1 MDDETAEIE
10 LVRPSARTHNNGIPK
25 QFILQLEQ
33 NLNKTRQIS
42 QRMTSILSSF
52 DTRLV
57 KLEKSIL
64 PLYNSTQLLNRRAG
78 HIESALLKIDEI
90 ASNQEGIAAE
100 EALILRGPQSGQLEE
115 YKDVLERLNASLT
128 FKSIDR
134 DQRDTAR
141 LVETGAKKLT
151 QLYTKL
157 VAEGSSG
164 VPLNGTEFEFNP
176 FPPSLK
182 TTLVPLVSFLRTLP
196 LPPTHPSHPAA
207 PGIQQTLKEAQKGY
221 ADMRGSWSKK
231 CLENFGRR
239 VVDRAETIDGV
250 LAGRELGQWVND
262 LLRVAD
268 AEYELLLELAPLPT
282 TSAIEQTYQTL
293 ISPLLSIFSST
304 MSSLSA
310 LIKRSLHKY
319 TFLALS
325 VYASLS
331 AAQANWDDI
340 MCRRA
345 GKRENELKMGY
356 IRSVRRC

>member
-1 MDDETAEIE
+1 M
-10 LVRPSARTHNNGIPK
+10 
-25 QFILQLEQ
+25 
-33 NLNKTRQIS
+33 
-42 QRMTSILSSF
+42 
-52 DTRLV
+52 
-57 KLEKSIL
+57 
-64 PLYNSTQLLNRRAG
+64 
-78 HIESALLKIDEI
+78 
-90 ASNQEGIAAE
+90 
-100 EALILRGPQSGQLEE
+100 EE
-115 YKDVLERLNASLT
+115 YKDVLERLNASIT

-164 VPLNGTEFEFNP
+164 VPLNGAEFEFNP
-176 FPPSLK
+176 FPNSLK
-182 TTLVPLVSFLRTLP
+182 TTLVPLVNFLRTLP

-207 PGIQQTLKEAQKGY
+207 PAIQQTLKEAQKGY

-239 VVDRAETIDGV
+239 VVDRAETIDGIA
-250 LAGRELGQWVND
+250 AGRELGQWVND

-268 AEYELLLELAPLPT
+268 VSFPHPLHYTLGKANSNLLQAEYELLLELAPIPT
-282 TSAIEQTYQTL
+282 STSVEQTFGTL
-293 ISPLLSIFSST
+293 ISPLLTIFTSNL
-304 MSSLSA
+304 SSLSA

-325 VYASLS
+325 VFANLS
-331 AAQANWDDI
+331 AVQGDWDDI

-345 GKRENELKMGY
+345 GKRENELKEGLHALRASVL
-356 IRSVRRC
+356 RSFPEFIADVRAASLGKGGELSTGLADITLSVSIK